1 MSTGSGELVVGVLY
15 HYSEQYQTPKVG
27 KCYRAAYG
35 TPNAISSP
43 LASYTSAAH
52 AVVNLN

>member
-1 MSTGSGELVVGVLY
+1 MNTCSGELVVGVVY
-15 HYSEQYQTPKVG
+15 HYSERYQTPKGG

-52 AVVNLN
+52 APVNLN

>member
-1 MSTGSGELVVGVLY
+1 MNTSSGEFVVGVLF
-15 HYSEQYQTPKVG
+15 HYSEQYLTPEVG

-52 AVVNLN
+52 APVNLN

>member
-1 MSTGSGELVVGVLY
+1 MNTCSSELVVGVQY
-15 HYSEQYQTPKVG
+15 HYSEQYQTPKGG

-35 TPNAISSP
+35 NINAISSP

-52 AVVNLN
+52 ALVNLN

>member
-1 MSTGSGELVVGVLY
+1 MNTGSGELVVGVLF
-15 HYSEQYQTPKVG
+15 HYSEQYLTPKGG

-35 TPNAISSP
+35 TSNAISSP

-52 AVVNLN
+52 APVNLN